1 MSEGASIINLESI
14 LAFSTKLNDA
24 LDIQFILSSAMLSLM
39 GKLKI
44 PKICAFTKENDK
56 FRQFLCKGSV
66 EQFDDLYYNNIE
78 DLYKIPLDNSEYY
91 QLFNSGFRY
100 ILSLKHGNEIIAI
113 LAFSDNFHKSPFSL
127 EEIEYLKIVG
137 VVTSSSLANA
147 NNYQNILKEK
157 NLTDK
162 KNLLL
167 TTLMEISQDFS
178 NFSSINQI
186 LKMFSYH
193 LMGQLLVNKFAIF
206 IKENNNFNEVINK
219 FECSFPDNFIHNLFK
234 IKKITKSEE
243 LHFDL
248 SKDVESCN
256 ISVISP
262 MIYRNELKGYVLIGK
277 RLYNTDFTP
286 ENLIFIEVLANTL
299 TGALENYRLFQEE
312 IEKKKIEN
320 ELNLALEIQ
329 KNLLPKE
336 NPKIDGYDI
345 YGTSKPSRAVGGD
358 YFDFVPV
365 NENEHLIIIADVSGK
380 GIPASLLMANL
391 QAAIR
396 TIAPL
401 NLPLNTLLKNLNSL
415 LYRNT
420 STDRF
425 VTLFISKINNLEN
438 TFEYINAGHNPPILI
453 NSKNELKELTQGGI
467 VLGIINDVPDF
478 ESETLILKSGDRIL
492 LYTDGLSEALNT
504 SKEEFGTDRIFR
516 FFQKT
521 LNLKSQEITENLLS
535 VLHNFVGHAVQY
547 DDITL
552 ITIQKE

>member
-14 LAFSTKLNDA
+14 LAFSSKLNDA

-56 FRQFLCKGSV
+56 FKQFLCKGSV
-66 EQFDDLYYNNIE
+66 EQFDDFYYNNIE
-78 DLYKIPLDNSEYY
+78 DLYKIPLDNSEYF
-91 QLFNSGFRY
+91 QLFNNGFRY

-113 LAFSDNFHKSPFSL
+113 LVFSDNFLKVPFTL

-137 VVTSSSLANA
+137 VVTSGSLANA

-206 IKENNNFNEVINK
+206 LKENNHFNEVINK

-234 IKKITKSEE
+234 IKKVTKSEE
-243 LHFDL
+243 LQFSL

-256 ISVISP
+256 VSVISP

-277 RLYNTDFTP
+277 RLNNTDFTP

-336 NPKIDGYDI
+336 NPKIEGYDI
-345 YGTSKPSRAVGGD
+345 YGTSKPSRAVSGD
-358 YFDFVPV
+358 YFDFIPI
-365 NENEHLIIIADVSGK
+365 NENEFLVIIADVSGK

-401 NLPLNTLLKNLNSL
+401 NLPLNALLKNLNSL

-425 VTLFISKINNLEN
+425 VTLFISKINNFDN
-438 TFEYINAGHNPPILI
+438 TFEYINAGHNPPVLI
-453 NSKNELKELTQGGI
+453 NSENELKELTQGGI

-478 ESETLILKSGDRIL
+478 ESETLILQSGDKIL
-492 LYTDGLSEALNT
+492 LYTDGVSEALNT
-504 SKEEFGTDRIFR
+504 SKEEFGTDRIIR
-516 FFQKT
+516 FFR
-521 LNLKSQEITENLLS
+521 KSHNVKSEEITENLLS
-535 VLHNFVGHAVQY
+535 ILHNFVGHAVQY